1 MTPLSRR
8 EFVAAT
14 AAGLV
19 SARPG
24 AARQRPVTAAEVIE
38 RIRVNVGVP
47 WNAKTTDGVI
57 TGDPATPV
65 TGIAVMVMPTLDA
78 LRREAAERHN
88 FIIVQEPTFY
98 APNEAPGPREKDP
111 VYLAK
116 KSFVDEQKLVI
127 FRFAEHWQARRP
139 NPAAVGLAEVL
150 GWAASNVAGSDVLYT
165 VPQTTL
171 SALSAHVH
179 DRLGVRA
186 PRVVGRPD
194 LAVRTVFISAGTTG
208 MTSML
213 MHLPN
218 ADVVISGEP
227 REWEAVPYVLD
238 TWAAGRGK
246 GMIAVGRV
254 PSLWP
259 GARIAAVWIRSLVS
273 DVPVTFVSVPD
284 PYWSPAT

>member
-1 MTPLSRR
+1 
-8 EFVAAT
+8 
-14 AAGLV
+14 
-19 SARPG
+19 
-24 AARQRPVTAAEVIE
+24 
-38 RIRVNVGVP
+38 
-47 WNAKTTDGVI
+47 
-57 TGDPATPV
+57 
-65 TGIAVMVMPTLDA
+65 
-78 LRREAAERHN
+78 
-88 FIIVQEPTFY
+88 
-98 APNEAPGPREKDP
+98 
-111 VYLAK
+111 
-116 KSFVDEQKLVI
+116 
-127 FRFAEHWQARRP
+127 
-139 NPAAVGLAEVL
+139 
-150 GWAASNVAGSDVLYT
+150 
-165 VPQTTL
+165 
-171 SALSAHVH
+171 
-179 DRLGVRA
+179 LGVRA

-194 LAVRTVFISAGTTG
+194 LAVRSVFISAGTTG

-284 PYWSPAT
+284 PYWSPATT